1 MGVCGKGDIK
11 KWDSSKTPGS
21 FFIFLSF
28 SDGAVGVWLLHLDA
42 SFWQIPGLSEES
54 FLDAENPRT

>member
-21 FFIFLSF
+21 FFFLSF
-28 SDGAVGVWLLHLDA
+28 SDGAVGVWLLNLDA
-42 SFWQIPGLSEES
+42 GFRQIPGLSEES